1 MEFTFLMNAA
11 IVRFSVDFCE
21 QDRVLALTDK
31 VKGAINIGFEKL
43 SNETK
48 LSVKELYLAL
58 GLGKVYRLG
67 FAELMSL
74 RAYARK
80 VSQEKIE
87 ENKDRPEVFSTLAC
101 AREAFPEMPLFLKD
115 DGTVESSDTGSIT
128 QGQRAIETL
137 QAVESIRRILTSL
150 M

>member
-1 MEFTFLMNAA
+1 
-11 IVRFSVDFCE
+11 
-21 QDRVLALTDK
+21 
-31 VKGAINIGFEKL
+31 
-43 SNETK
+43 
-48 LSVKELYLAL
+48 
-58 GLGKVYRLG
+58 
-67 FAELMSL
+67 MSL